1 MRVLVTRPDRQAA
14 RTAAALEKRG
24 HVALVA
30 PVLRIESIAN
40 AELGP
45 PPWTAVLMTSANAA
59 EAVARHPR
67 RAELDALPLFTVGRR
82 SAEAARAA
90 GFADVRSAD
99 GDQHALVRLVTSS
112 LAPPC
117 APLLYLAGEDR
128 AGDLAGMLAGH
139 GLTVRTVVVYRAVP
153 ARNLRP
159 AARTALAEGRIDAV
173 LHFSRRS
180 AEAFLE
186 AAARDGVLA
195 PALAVTH
202 CCLSAEVAVP
212 LAAAGACAVRVAS
225 RPDEAALLEL
235 LSLR

>member
-14 RTAAALEKRG
+14 RTAAALEKSG

-30 PVLRIESIAN
+30 PVLCIEPIPD
-40 AELGP
+40 AELGA

-59 EAVARHPR
+59 EAAARHPR
-67 RAELDALPLFTVGRR
+67 RAELVALPVFTVGGR

-99 GDQHALVRLVTSS
+99 GDRHALVRLVTAT

-117 APLLYLAGEDR
+117 APLLYLAGEER
-128 AGDLAGMLAGH
+128 AGDLAGMLAGY
-139 GLTVRTVVVYRAVP
+139 GLCVHTVVVYRAIP
-153 ARNLRP
+153 APNLRP
-159 AARTALAEGRIDAV
+159 AARTALAEGRIDAI

-180 AEAFLE
+180 AEAFLD
-186 AAARDGVLA
+186 AAARDDVLA

-212 LAAAGACAVRVAS
+212 LAEAGASAVRVAS